1 MRDWPGETTI
11 KARRMSGPLTGSP
24 EKSAISP
31 MIDPFGRSIS
41 YLRVSVTDRCD
52 LRCFYCMSEDMTFL
66 PKSDLLTLEELDRLC
81 SAFIAKGVRKLRLTG
96 GEPLVRRNVMS
107 LVKSLSRHL
116 DSGALDELT
125 LTTNGSLLEKFA
137 AELKDHGVRRINVS
151 LDTLDATKFRE
162 ITRWGDLNK
171 VLRGIEAAR
180 AAGLKVKVNAVAL
193 KNLNEDEIPALMEW
207 AHGKDMDL
215 TLIEVM
221 PMGDIGEGRIDQYLP
236 LSLLRSRLASRY
248 TLTDLPD
255 DTGGPARYVRV
266 AETGGRL
273 GFITPMTHNFCE
285 SCNRVRI
292 TCTGTLHTCLG
303 QEDASDLRKPLRA
316 SADNDLLSDT
326 IDRAIGLKPK
336 GHDFIIDRRHNRPSV
351 SRHMSVTGG

>member
-1 MRDWPGETTI
+1 MTEPSLPSLSR
-11 KARRMSGPLTGSP
+11 
-24 EKSAISP
+24 P
-31 MIDPFGRSIS
+31 MTDPFGRTIS

-66 PKSDLLTLEELDRLC
+66 PKADLLTLEELDRLC

-96 GEPLVRRNVMS
+96 GEPLVRRNLMS
-107 LVKSLSRHL
+107 LVRSLSRHL
-116 DSGALDELT
+116 DTGALRELT
-125 LTTNGSLLEKFA
+125 MTTNGTQLARFA
-137 AELKDHGVRRINVS
+137 KELHDCGMRRINVS
-151 LDTLDATKFRE
+151 LDTLNPAKFRA
-162 ITRWGDLNK
+162 ITRWGELDK
-171 VLRGIEAAR
+171 VLAGIEAAR
-180 AAGLKVKVNAVAL
+180 AAGLAVKINAVVL
-193 KNLNEDEIPALMEW
+193 KNLNEDEIPSLMQW
-207 AHGKDMDL
+207 AHGSGMAL

-221 PMGDIGEGRIDQYLP
+221 PMGEIGEGRIDQYVP
-236 LSLLRSRLASRY
+236 LSLLRARLAQQY
-248 TLTDLPD
+248 TLTDLAD

-266 AETGGRL
+266 SETGGKL

-316 SADNDLLSDT
+316 SPDDELLSAT

>member
-1 MRDWPGETTI
+1 
-11 KARRMSGPLTGSP
+11 
-24 EKSAISP
+24 
-31 MIDPFGRSIS
+31 
-41 YLRVSVTDRCD
+41 
-52 LRCFYCMSEDMTFL
+52 MSEDMTFL

-81 SAFIAKGVRKLRLTG
+81 TAFIAKGVRKLRLTG

-107 LVKSLSRHL
+107 LVRSLSRHL
-116 DSGALDELT
+116 DSGALNELT

-137 AELKDHGVRRINVS
+137 AELKDCGVRRINVS
-151 LDTLDATKFRE
+151 LDTLDAAKFRE
-162 ITRWGDLNK
+162 ITRWGDLDK

-180 AAGLKVKVNAVAL
+180 AVGLKVKINAVAL
-193 KNLNEDEIPALMEW
+193 KNINEDEIPSLMEW

-221 PMGDIGEGRIDQYLP
+221 PMGDIGAGRIDQYLP
-236 LSLLRSRLASRY
+236 LSMLRSRLSTRY

-266 AETGGRL
+266 SETGGRL

-316 SADNDLLSDT
+316 SPDNELLSAT